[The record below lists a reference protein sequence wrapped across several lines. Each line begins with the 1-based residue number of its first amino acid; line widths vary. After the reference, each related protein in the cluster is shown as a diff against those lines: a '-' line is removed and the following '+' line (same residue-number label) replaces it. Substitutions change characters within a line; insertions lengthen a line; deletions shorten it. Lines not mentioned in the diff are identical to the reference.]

1 MLIGSGIII
10 SGKRRLNVTQLISGR
25 NIQATVLS
33 MKVEKKQLYELVDF
47 LKYVSKW
54 TESEKTMFN
63 ISIFR
68 LLCQKL

>member
-33 MKVEKKQLYELVDF
+33 MKVEKKPIVRTSRF
-47 LKYVSKW
+47 LKIC
-54 TESEKTMFN
+54 E
-63 ISIFR
+63 
-68 LLCQKL
+68 